1 VNSRGEETLSRV
13 ADVKTR
19 ISSVELLATLK
30 KSYSYRELSAVLG
43 LSAPILSRYVRGHV
57 LPSAARS
64 EKFIA
69 TFREKLLRKMI
80 MDSVK
85 VNPDGSYDI
94 SAVVSNVGLLRQ
106 IAKVVF
112 SEFSYVPVDKVVTME
127 VDGVPLAA
135 EVAGEFNVNL
145 AVVRAERDLGVEEFV
160 EQKAVYSPSTVKY
173 LYLPKT
179 AIKKG
184 EHLLIVD
191 DMVRSGTTIEALTR
205 IAEKAKA
212 KIVGVF
218 AIASVDQSMP
228 KLKSRLGLT
237 CPIESLV
244 TLEQKQRRFNY

>member
-1 VNSRGEETLSRV
+1 MSRV
-13 ADVKTR
+13 SDVKTR

-85 VNPDGSYDI
+85 VSQDGSYDL

-106 IAKVVF
+106 IAKVVY
-112 SEFSYVPVDKVVTME
+112 SEFGLIPVDRVVTME
-127 VDGVPLAA
+127 VDGVPLAS
-135 EVAGEFNVNL
+135 EVAGEFNVSI
-145 AVVRAERDLGVEEFV
+145 AVVRGEKDLGVEEFV
-160 EQKAVYSPSTVKY
+160 EQKAVYSPSSVKY
-173 LYLPKT
+173 LYLSKN
-179 AIKKG
+179 AIKRG
-184 EHLLIVD
+184 EHILIVD
-191 DMVRSGTTIEALTR
+191 DMVRSGTTIEALAR
-205 IAEKAKA
+205 IAEKTRA
-212 KIVGVF
+212 KIVGIF

-244 TLEQKQRRFNY
+244 TLEQKQRRYNY

>member
-1 VNSRGEETLSRV
+1 
-13 ADVKTR
+13 
-19 ISSVELLATLK
+19 VELLATLK
-30 KSYSYRELSAVLG
+30 KSYSYKELSAVLG

-57 LPSAARS
+57 LPSPARS

-85 VNPDGSYDI
+85 VTQDGSYDI
-94 SAVVSNVGLLRQ
+94 SSVVSNLGLLRQ

-112 SEFSYVPVDKVVTME
+112 SEFSLMAVDRVLTME

-145 AVVRAERDLGVEEFV
+145 AVVRAERDIGVDEFV
-160 EQKAVYSPSTVKY
+160 EQKAVYSPSSVKY

-179 AIKKG
+179 AIRKG
-184 EHLLIVD
+184 EHVLVVD

-205 IAEKAKA
+205 MSERAKA

-218 AIASVDQSMP
+218 AIASVDQSMA

-244 TLEQKQRRFNY
+244 TLEQKQRRYNY

>member
-1 VNSRGEETLSRV
+1 MSRV

-57 LPSAARS
+57 LPSGARS

-69 TFREKLLRKMI
+69 TFREQLLRKMI
-80 MDSVK
+80 IDAVK
-85 VNPDGSYDI
+85 VSQDGSYDI

-112 SEFSYVPVDKVVTME
+112 SEFNLVSVDRVVTME

-145 AVVRAERDLGVEEFV
+145 AVVREKKELGVEEFV
-160 EQKAVYSPSTVKY
+160 EQKAVYSPSSVKY
-173 LYLPKT
+173 LYLPRT

-184 EHLLIVD
+184 EHILIVD

-205 IAEKAKA
+205 IAEKARA

-218 AIASVDQSMP
+218 AIASVDQSMA

-244 TLEQKQRRFNY
+244 ILEQKQRRYNF

>member
-1 VNSRGEETLSRV
+1 MSRV
-13 ADVKTR
+13 AEVKTR

-30 KSYSYRELSAVLG
+30 ESYSYRELSAVLG

-69 TFREKLLRKMI
+69 TFRDRLLRKMI
-80 MDSVK
+80 LDSVK
-85 VNPDGSYDI
+85 VSADGSYDI
-94 SAVVSNVGLLRQ
+94 SGVVSNVGLLRQ
-106 IAKVVF
+106 IAKVVYSQF
-112 SEFSYVPVDKVVTME
+112 SPVPVDRVVTME
-127 VDGVPLAA
+127 VDGIPLAA
-135 EVAGEFNVNL
+135 EVAGELNVNL

-184 EHLLIVD
+184 ENLLIVD
-191 DMVRSGTTIEALTR
+191 DLVRSGTTIEAMAR

-212 KIVGVF
+212 RIVGIF
-218 AIASVDQSMP
+218 AIASVEQSMAR
-228 KLKSRLGLT
+228 LKSRLGLT
-237 CPIESLV
+237 SPVESIV
-244 TLEQKQRRFNY
+244 TLEQKQRRYSY

>member
-1 VNSRGEETLSRV
+1 LSRV

-80 MDSVK
+80 TDQVK
-85 VNPDGSYDI
+85 VTPDGSYDI

-112 SEFSYVPVDKVVTME
+112 SEFGLVPVDRVLTME
-127 VDGVPLAA
+127 VDGVPLAS

-145 AVVRAERDLGVEEFV
+145 AVARGERDLGVEDFL
-160 EQKAVYSPSTVKY
+160 EQKTVYSPSSVKY
-173 LYLPKT
+173 LYLPRS
-179 AIKKG
+179 ALKKG
-184 EHLLIVD
+184 EHVLIVD
-191 DMVRSGTTIEALTR
+191 DLVRSGTTIEALAR
-205 IAEKAKA
+205 ISEKART
-212 KIVGVF
+212 KIVGIF
-218 AIASVDQSMP
+218 AIASVDQSMA

-237 CPIESLV
+237 CPMESLV
-244 TLEQKQRRFNY
+244 VLEQRQRRYNY

>member
-1 VNSRGEETLSRV
+1 MSRV

-64 EKFIA
+64 ERFIA

-85 VNPDGSYDI
+85 VTQDGSYDI

-106 IAKVVF
+106 IAKVVY
-112 SEFSYVPVDKVVTME
+112 SEFNLVSVDRVVTME

-135 EVAGEFNVNL
+135 EVAGEFNVHL
-145 AVVRAERDLGVEEFV
+145 AVVRSERDLGVDEFV
-160 EQKAVYSPSTVKY
+160 EQKVVYSPSSVKY
-173 LYLPKT
+173 LYLPKA

-184 EHLLIVD
+184 ERILVVD
-191 DMVRSGTTIEALTR
+191 DMVRSGTTIEALKGL
-205 IAEKAKA
+205 ADKAKA

-218 AIASVDQSMP
+218 AITSVDQSMA

-244 TLEQKQRRFNY
+244 VLEQKQKRYNY

>member
-1 VNSRGEETLSRV
+1 LSRV

-64 EKFIA
+64 EKFIV

-80 MDSVK
+80 MDSVR

-112 SEFSYVPVDKVVTME
+112 SEFSLMAVDRVLTME

-135 EVAGEFNVNL
+135 EVAGEFNASL

-173 LYLPKT
+173 LYLPKN

-184 EHLLIVD
+184 EHLLVVD

-205 IAEKAKA
+205 IAEKARA

-218 AIASVDQSMP
+218 AIASVDQAMP
-228 KLKSRLGLT
+228 RLKSRLGLT

-244 TLEQKQRRFNY
+244 TLEQKQRRYNY

>member
-1 VNSRGEETLSRV
+1 MSRV

-80 MDSVK
+80 MDEVRVSQ
-85 VNPDGSYDI
+85 DGSYDI
-94 SAVVSNVGLLRQ
+94 SSVISNVGLLRQ
-106 IAKVVF
+106 IAKVVY
-112 SEFSYVPVDKVVTME
+112 SEFNLVPVEKVVTME
-127 VDGVPLAA
+127 VDGIPLAA

-145 AVVRAERDLGVEEFV
+145 AVVRTEKELGVEEFI
-160 EQKAVYSPSTVKY
+160 EQKAVYSPSTVRY
-173 LYLPKT
+173 LYIPRM

-184 EHLLIVD
+184 EHILVVD
-191 DMVRSGTTIEALTR
+191 DMVRSGTTIEAMTR
-205 IAEKAKA
+205 IAEKSSAY
-212 KIVGVF
+212 
-218 AIASVDQSMP
+218 SP
-228 KLKSRLGLT
+228 
-237 CPIESLV
+237 
-244 TLEQKQRRFNY
+244 

>member
-1 VNSRGEETLSRV
+1 MSRV
-13 ADVKTR
+13 AEVKIR

-30 KSYSYRELSAVLG
+30 KSYSYKELSAVLG

-69 TFREKLLRKMI
+69 TFRDRLLRKMI
-80 MDSVK
+80 LDSVK
-85 VNPDGSYDI
+85 VSADGSYDI
-94 SAVVSNVGLLRQ
+94 SGVVSNMGLLRQ
-106 IAKVVF
+106 IAKVVYSQF
-112 SEFSYVPVDKVVTME
+112 SPVPVDRVVTIE
-127 VDGVPLAA
+127 VDGIPLAA

-160 EQKAVYSPSTVKY
+160 EQKAVYSPSSVKY

-179 AIKKG
+179 AIRKG
-184 EHLLIVD
+184 ENLLIVD
-191 DMVRSGTTIEALTR
+191 DLVRSGTTIEAMAR

-218 AIASVDQSMP
+218 AIASVEQSMAR
-228 KLKSRLGLT
+228 LKSRLGLT
-237 CPIESLV
+237 CPIESIV
-244 TLEQKQRRFNY
+244 TLEQKQRRFTY

>member
-1 VNSRGEETLSRV
+1 MSRV
-13 ADVKTR
+13 AEVKTR

-30 KSYSYRELSAVLG
+30 KNYSYKELSASLG

-69 TFREKLLRKMI
+69 TFRDRLLRKMI
-80 MDSVK
+80 LDSVR
-85 VNPDGSYDI
+85 VSADGSYDI
-94 SAVVSNVGLLRQ
+94 SGVVSNVGLLRQ
-106 IAKVVF
+106 IAKVVYSQF
-112 SEFSYVPVDKVVTME
+112 SPIPVDRVLTME
-127 VDGVPLAA
+127 VDGIPLAA

-145 AVVRAERDLGVEEFV
+145 AVVRAERELGVEEFV

-179 AIKKG
+179 AIRKG
-184 EHLLIVD
+184 ENLLMVD
-191 DMVRSGTTIEALTR
+191 DLVRSGTTIEAMAR

-218 AIASVDQSMP
+218 AIASVDQSMA

-237 CPIESLV
+237 CPIESIV
-244 TLEQKQRRFNY
+244 TLEQKQRRYNY

>member
-1 VNSRGEETLSRV
+1 LSRV

-80 MDSVK
+80 MDGVRVSQ
-85 VNPDGSYDI
+85 DGSYDI
-94 SAVVSNVGLLRQ
+94 SSVVTNIGLLRA

-112 SEFSYVPVDKVVTME
+112 SEFNLVSVDRVVTME

-145 AVVRAERDLGVEEFV
+145 AVVRAEKELGVEEFY
-160 EQKAVYSPSTVKY
+160 EQKAVYSPSSIKY
-173 LYLPKT
+173 LYLPKS
-179 AIKKG
+179 ALKKG
-184 EHLLIVD
+184 ERVLIVD
-191 DMVRSGTTIEALTR
+191 DLVRSGTTIEALTKLVQER
-205 IAEKAKA
+205 ARG

-244 TLEQKQRRFNY
+244 TLDQKPKRYTY

>member
-1 VNSRGEETLSRV
+1 LSRV

-69 TFREKLLRKMI
+69 TFREKLLRKMVV
-80 MDSVK
+80 DQVK
-85 VNPDGSYDI
+85 VSTDGSYDI

-112 SEFSYVPVDKVVTME
+112 SEFSLVPVDKVVTME

-145 AVVRAERDLGVEEFV
+145 AVARAERDLGVEEFL
-160 EQKAVYSPSTVKY
+160 EQKVVYSPSSVKY
-173 LYLPKT
+173 LFLPKS

-184 EHLLIVD
+184 EHILIVD
-191 DMVRSGTTIEALTR
+191 DMIRSGTTIEALTK

-218 AIASVDQSMP
+218 AIASVDQSVP

-244 TLEQKQRRFNY
+244 TLEQKTRRYSY

>member
-1 VNSRGEETLSRV
+1 MSRV
-13 ADVKTR
+13 SDVKTR

-30 KSYSYRELSAVLG
+30 KSYSYRDLSAVLG

-80 MDSVK
+80 LDQVR
-85 VNPDGSYDI
+85 VTTDGSYDL

-112 SEFSYVPVDKVVTME
+112 SEFSLVNVDKIVTME
-127 VDGVPLAA
+127 VDGIPLAA

-145 AVVRAERDLGVEEFV
+145 AVARAERDLGVEEFL
-160 EQKAVYSPSTVKY
+160 EQKVVYSPSSVKY
-173 LYLPKT
+173 LYLPKSS
-179 AIKKG
+179 IKKG
-184 EHLLIVD
+184 EHVLIID

-205 IAEKAKA
+205 LVEKAKA
-212 KIVGVF
+212 KIVGVY
-218 AIASVDQSMP
+218 AIASVDQSVP

-244 TLEQKQRRFNY
+244 TLEQKSRRYNY

>member
-1 VNSRGEETLSRV
+1 MSRV

-30 KSYSYRELSAVLG
+30 KSYSYRELSSALG

-69 TFREKLLRKMI
+69 TFRERLLRKMI

-85 VNPDGSYDI
+85 VTQDGSYDV
-94 SAVVSNVGLLRQ
+94 SEVVNNVGLLRQ
-106 IAKVVF
+106 IAKVVY
-112 SEFSYVPVDKVVTME
+112 SEFSAVKVDKVVTVE

-145 AVVRAERDLGVEEFV
+145 AVARSERELGVEEFV
-160 EQKAVYSPSTVKY
+160 EQKAVYSPSSVKY

-179 AIKKG
+179 SIKKG
-184 EHLLIVD
+184 EHLLVVD
-191 DMVRSGTTIEALTR
+191 DLVRSGTTIEAIVKIT
-205 IAEKAKA
+205 EKAKA
-212 KIVGVF
+212 KTVGVF
-218 AIASVDQSMP
+218 AIASVDQSMA
-228 KLKSRLGLT
+228 KLKGRLGLT

-244 TLEQKQRRFNY
+244 TLEQKQRRYTY

>member
-1 VNSRGEETLSRV
+1 GNSLSRV
-13 ADVKTR
+13 AEVKTR

-80 MDSVK
+80 MDEVRVSQ
-85 VNPDGSYDI
+85 DGSYNI
-94 SAVVSNVGLLRQ
+94 SSVVSNVGLLRQ

-112 SEFSYVPVDKVVTME
+112 SEFGLVGVDRVVTME

-145 AVVRAERDLGVEEFV
+145 AVVRAERDLGVEEFI

-173 LYLPKT
+173 LYLSKT

-184 EHLLIVD
+184 EHVLIVD
-191 DMVRSGTTIEALTR
+191 DLVRSGTTIEALAR
-205 IAEKAKA
+205 IAERAKA
-212 KIVGVF
+212 RIVGVF

-228 KLKSRLGLT
+228 KLRSRLGLT

-244 TLEQKQRRFNY
+244 TLEQKQRRFSY

>member
-1 VNSRGEETLSRV
+1 LSRV

-30 KSYSYRELSAVLG
+30 KSYSYRELSGVLG

-57 LPSAARS
+57 LPSASRS

-69 TFREKLLRKMI
+69 TFREKLLRKMVT
-80 MDSVK
+80 DE
-85 VNPDGSYDI
+85 VNVTQDGSYDI

-106 IAKVVF
+106 IAKVVY
-112 SEFSYVPVDKVVTME
+112 SEFNLVGVDKVVTME

-145 AVVRAERDLGVEEFV
+145 AVARAERDLGVDEFF
-160 EQKAVYSPSTVKY
+160 EQKAVYSPSSVKY
-173 LYLPKT
+173 LYLPRSSV
-179 AIKKG
+179 KKG
-184 EHLLIVD
+184 EHVLIVD
-191 DMVRSGTTIEALTR
+191 DLVRSGTTIEALAR
-205 IAEKAKA
+205 IVEKAKA

-218 AIASVDQSMP
+218 AIASVDQSMT
-228 KLKSRLGLT
+228 KLKGRLGLT

-244 TLEQKQRRFNY
+244 TLEQKSRRFNY